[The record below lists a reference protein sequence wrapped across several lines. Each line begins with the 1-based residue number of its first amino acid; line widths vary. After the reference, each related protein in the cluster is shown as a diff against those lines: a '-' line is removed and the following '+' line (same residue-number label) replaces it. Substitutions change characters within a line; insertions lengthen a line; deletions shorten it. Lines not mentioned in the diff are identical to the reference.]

1 MKHSGMKRILALALA
16 AAMCFSVLS
25 VGAMA
30 SEEMP
35 AVSLMEELVL
45 LPEEVLSEE
54 EPVTDAAAEEP
65 APEEI
70 PAEEEAPGEEIP
82 GEDTP
87 AEEPVRRYWINPL
100 SAGRISPEDLP
111 GSDSISL
118 DGAAPGF
125 STAKAAG
132 AYVREQM
139 IARSEEISFVYSGDF
154 DAVLNEALVH
164 TGEPKAGDSI
174 VNQLAYWDGAIYS
187 DGTMVLY
194 VQYYTTAAQ
203 EAAVDNKVVQ
213 LKTSLN
219 LPRASD
225 YETVKAVHDYLCEN
239 VVYDWDYETA
249 TDDTPWTTWGA
260 LVKGECV
267 CQGYSLAMY
276 RLMLE
281 CGIDCRIIGGVD
293 HAWNI
298 VELDGLYYSL
308 DVTWADQEEYGI
320 YYDWFLKGK
329 GGLSGDHKPTTDVFG
344 NDMSLG
350 SSFWNDYPMSLTD
363 YDPDNPGSGSGGGGT
378 EEEPE
383 GIPVDDKTF
392 QDWNFF
398 RYVRDWVDLDGNG
411 WLSETEIAAV
421 TELNLRGYE
430 IGKLEGLQYFT
441 ELGKL
446 DCADNSITELDVS
459 ALTNL
464 WYLDVSGNGMETLT
478 LGEQE
483 NLYYLYCENNELD
496 ELDITGC
503 PELQYLWCYNNRL
516 EALDVSE
523 CQSLVELNAF
533 YNSIDSLDVSGLSY
547 LEYLDV
553 SDNGM
558 ESLTL
563 GENESLLT
571 IYCEYNALEELDVTG
586 CPALQ
591 CLWCYENNLA
601 ELDVSG
607 CPDLLSLGCFGNG
620 NMEYLDVSGCPV
632 LAALV
637 ETVYPQY
644 FYEDGY
650 VEYGYYLEEEEL
662 MLDVAT
668 DIGMMIYTRELL
680 GDMNGDG
687 YIDRADA
694 MLVLMHTVGT
704 GALTG
709 EAAHQ
714 ADVNLNGVIDA
725 RDAVQILRYMNGLAS
740 LIRRTAP

>member
-16 AAMCFSVLS
+16 AAMCFSMLS

-54 EPVTDAAAEEP
+54 EPVTDGAAEE
-65 APEEI
+65 APVEEE
-70 PAEEEAPGEEIP
+70 PVTDGAADEAPGEDVPE
-82 GEDTP
+82 EDAP

-154 DAVLNEALVH
+154 DAVLDEALAH

-203 EAAVDNKVVQ
+203 EAAVDNKVAQ

-260 LVKGECV
+260 LVKGKCV

-281 CGIDCRIIGGVD
+281 CGIDCRIIGGVG

-383 GIPVDDKTF
+383 GVPVDDKTF

-421 TELNLRGYE
+421 TELDLRGYE

-464 WYLDVSGNGMETLT
+464 WYLDVSGNGMETLS

-483 NLYYLYCENNELD
+483 NLSYLYCENNELD

-503 PELQYLWCYNNRL
+503 PELQCLWCYNNRL
-516 EALDVSE
+516 DALDVSE
-523 CQSLVELNAF
+523 CQSLVELDAYHNNI
-533 YNSIDSLDVSGLSY
+533 YSLDVSGLSY

-553 SDNGM
+553 SKCSL

-563 GENESLLT
+563 GENENLLAL
-571 IYCEYNALEELDVTG
+571 YCEYNALEELDISG
-586 CPALQ
+586 CPRLQ
-591 CLWCYENNLA
+591 SLYCLGNMLE

-607 CPDLLSLGCFGNG
+607 CPA
-620 NMEYLDVSGCPV
+620 

-637 ETVYPQY
+637 EYVEPEYYYSDNYVYY
-644 FYEDGY
+644 YYGLEDG
-650 VEYGYYLEEEEL
+650 GWWDLC
-662 MLDVAT
+662 T

-680 GDMNGDG
+680 GDVNGDG
-687 YIDRADA
+687 YINRADA

-709 EAAHQ
+709 EAARQ
-714 ADVNLNGVIDA
+714 ADVNLDGVIDA

-740 LIRRTAP
+740 LIGRTAP